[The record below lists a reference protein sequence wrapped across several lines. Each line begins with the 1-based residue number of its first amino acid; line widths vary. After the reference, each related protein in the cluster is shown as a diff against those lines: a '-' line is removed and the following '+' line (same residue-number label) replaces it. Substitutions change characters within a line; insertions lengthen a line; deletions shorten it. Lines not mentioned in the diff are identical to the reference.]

1 MARNTHQHS
10 SSAGNGEPRVQA
22 TVFLRKVTVAN
33 GAWLARTL
41 PGLQHRAHPQ
51 PGAVRVQDIALR
63 YRSGRVGIADA
74 LDAAAELLTPLAAA
88 GAELDRRNDWYIC
101 DEDEEDDEDEDED
114 ERPTRLSEEP
124 SEDLLVSARVLVNAA
139 ADDLGSAA
147 LYWAMLALA
156 Q

>member
-1 MARNTHQHS
+1 MDMAQFAN
-10 SSAGNGEPRVQA
+10 NEPRVHA
-22 TVFLRKVTVAN
+22 TVFLRKVTVSN

-41 PGLQHRAHPQ
+41 PKMQQRSRPE

-74 LDAAAELLTPLAAA
+74 LDAAAAVLTPLAAA

-101 DEDEEDDEDEDED
+101 DEDEDDEDDDEDE
-114 ERPTRLSEEP
+114 ERPTRLSDEP
-124 SEDLLVSARVLVNAA
+124 KEDLLVSCRLLVNAA
-139 ADDLGSAA
+139 ADDVGAAA
-147 LYWAMLALA
+147 LHWIALALA